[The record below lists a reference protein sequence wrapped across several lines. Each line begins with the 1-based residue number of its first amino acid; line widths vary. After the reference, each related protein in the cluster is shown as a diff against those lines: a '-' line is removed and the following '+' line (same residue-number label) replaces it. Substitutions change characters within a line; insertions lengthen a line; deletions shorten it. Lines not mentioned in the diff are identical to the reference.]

1 MDEMMEAL
9 EAENIRLREQLFL
22 AKSSIPEEYGEDLA
36 ILARA
41 HMSEEKSFEE
51 AAEEVARKYAHI
63 LGPPAKGIG
72 MRPAADDDRDIRR
85 AMGLI

>member
-51 AAEEVARKYAHI
+51 AAEEVARKY
-63 LGPPAKGIG
+63 LK
-72 MRPAADDDRDIRR
+72 MV
-85 AMGLI
+85 LS